1 MKELTLKE
9 YAVKNKISIFNAMK
23 LAKAGKIP
31 SETRKVNG
39 KEEIV
44 ILSDEAPKAETVTE
58 DAIIDYKKAYFELK
72 SKYEALLRTVNRK
85 S

>member
-9 YAVKNKISIFNAMK
+9 YAVKHKVSLFNVMK

-31 SETRKVNG
+31 SDTRKING
-39 KEEIV
+39 KDEMV
-44 ILSDEAPKAETVTE
+44 ILTEDAPKAEPVKTDE
-58 DAIIDYKKAYFELK
+58 NIDYKKAYFELK
-72 SKYEALLRTVNRK
+72 AKYEALLRTVNRK